1 MPMQGVKRKLGMED
15 SFEVDLVTWLRGNR
29 KGGGCVVHI
38 ALCEMNLMVLEGNIN
53 RVMIQMKSRIIED
66 F

>member
-1 MPMQGVKRKLGMED
+1 MED